1 MKDIS
6 LIGFMGCG
14 KSSVG
19 KCLAA
24 LLPECRLID
33 LDTYIEEKEGK
44 NIPEI
49 FNEYGEAA
57 FRRMER
63 EALEEIFSATDRPRT
78 ILSLGGG
85 TVTSEP
91 CRQLIRQHTDC
102 FYLRATTDTL
112 LAALKGHSEGRPML
126 SSAQPIRFDRLS
138 DRSENTSEKS
148 PKDSSDNHPIVTEP
162 CRTTVAEPCRT
173 TVSEPCRTTVTE
185 PCRTTV
191 GEPGRT
197 TVTEPCRTTV
207 TEPCRTTVAEPC
219 RTTVAEP
226 VEAPG
231 KRTSNKKEILRNR
244 IESLM
249 QTRSPQYLDTA
260 HHIIDID
267 GRTFAQIA
275 AQIKEAVER
284 NAMNIKQ

>member
-19 KCLAA
+19 KILAT

-33 LDTYIEEKEGK
+33 LDTYIEEKQGK

-63 EALEEIFSATDRPRT
+63 EALEEIFSDKSRPRA

-85 TVTSEP
+85 TVTSEQ

-112 LAALKGHSEGRPML
+112 LDNLEGHSEGRPML
-126 SSAQPIRFDRLS
+126 NPVQPARFDAWTSSATDEEYNVDNRHSNSLKM
-138 DRSENTSEKS
+138 SE
-148 PKDSSDNHPIVTEP
+148 P
-162 CRTTVAEPCRT
+162 VAERVVRLGSPT
-173 TVSEPCRTTVTE
+173 IEAQSTETSSER
-185 PCRTTV
+185 
-191 GEPGRT
+191 
-197 TVTEPCRTTV
+197 
-207 TEPCRTTVAEPC
+207 
-219 RTTVAEP
+219 
-226 VEAPG
+226 EA
-231 KRTSNKKEILRNR
+231 LRHR

-249 QTRSPQYLDTA
+249 QTRSPQYLATA
-260 HHIIDID
+260 NHIIDIN
-267 GRTFAQIA
+267 GLSFTQIA
-275 AQIKEAVER
+275 EIIKEAVET
-284 NAMNIKQ
+284 NTLNIKR

>member
-19 KCLAA
+19 KELAS

-33 LDTYIEEKEGK
+33 LDTYIEEKQGK

-63 EALEEIFSATDRPRT
+63 EALEEIFSDKSRPRA

-85 TVTSEP
+85 TVTSEE

-102 FYLRATTDTL
+102 FYLRATTDAL
-112 LAALKGHSEGRPML
+112 LDNLEGHSEGRPML
-126 SSAQPIRFDRLS
+126 NSVQPAEASPTETSSER
-138 DRSENTSEKS
+138 
-148 PKDSSDNHPIVTEP
+148 
-162 CRTTVAEPCRT
+162 
-173 TVSEPCRTTVTE
+173 
-185 PCRTTV
+185 
-191 GEPGRT
+191 
-197 TVTEPCRTTV
+197 
-207 TEPCRTTVAEPC
+207 
-219 RTTVAEP
+219 
-226 VEAPG
+226 EA
-231 KRTSNKKEILRNR
+231 LRRR

-249 QTRSPQYLDTA
+249 QTRSPQYLATA
-260 HHIIDID
+260 NHIIDID
-267 GRTFAQIA
+267 GLTFAQIA
-275 AQIKEAVER
+275 ALIKETVEV
-284 NAMNIKQ
+284 NTLNIKR

>member
-19 KCLAA
+19 KILAT

-33 LDTYIEEKEGK
+33 MDTYIEEKQGK

-63 EALEEIFSATDRPRT
+63 EALEEIFRDPDRPRA

-85 TVTSEP
+85 TVTSGQ
-91 CRQLIRQHTDC
+91 CRQLIRRHTDC

-112 LAALKGHSEGRPML
+112 LDNLEGHSDGRPML
-126 SSAQPIRFDRLS
+126 NPVQPARFDASTSSATDEEYNVDNRHSNSLKM
-138 DRSENTSEKS
+138 SE
-148 PKDSSDNHPIVTEP
+148 P
-162 CRTTVAEPCRT
+162 VAERVVRLGSPT
-173 TVSEPCRTTVTE
+173 IEAQSTETSSER
-185 PCRTTV
+185 
-191 GEPGRT
+191 
-197 TVTEPCRTTV
+197 
-207 TEPCRTTVAEPC
+207 
-219 RTTVAEP
+219 
-226 VEAPG
+226 EA
-231 KRTSNKKEILRNR
+231 LRHR

-249 QTRSPQYLDTA
+249 QTRSPQYIATA
-260 HHIIDID
+260 NHIIDID
-267 GRTFAQIA
+267 GLSFAQIA
-275 AQIKEAVER
+275 EAVED
-284 NAMNIKQ
+284 NILNIK

>member
-19 KCLAA
+19 KILAT

-33 LDTYIEEKEGK
+33 LDTYIEEKQGK

-63 EALEEIFSATDRPRT
+63 EALEEIFSDKSRPRA

-85 TVTSEP
+85 TVTSEQ

-112 LAALKGHSEGRPML
+112 LDNLEGHSEGRPML
-126 SSAQPIRFDRLS
+126 NPVQPARFDASTSSATDEEYNVDNRHSNSLKM
-138 DRSENTSEKS
+138 SE
-148 PKDSSDNHPIVTEP
+148 P
-162 CRTTVAEPCRT
+162 VAERVVRLGSPT
-173 TVSEPCRTTVTE
+173 IEAQSTETSSER
-185 PCRTTV
+185 
-191 GEPGRT
+191 
-197 TVTEPCRTTV
+197 
-207 TEPCRTTVAEPC
+207 
-219 RTTVAEP
+219 
-226 VEAPG
+226 EA
-231 KRTSNKKEILRNR
+231 LRHR

-249 QTRSPQYLDTA
+249 QTRSPQYLATA

-267 GRTFAQIA
+267 GLSFAQIA
-275 AQIKEAVER
+275 EAVEG
-284 NAMNIKQ
+284 NILNIK

>member
-19 KCLAA
+19 KILAT

-33 LDTYIEEKEGK
+33 LDTYIEEKQGK

-63 EALEEIFSATDRPRT
+63 EALEEIFSDKSRPRA

-85 TVTSEP
+85 TVTSEQ

-102 FYLRATTDTL
+102 FYLRATTGTL
-112 LAALKGHSEGRPML
+112 LANLEGHSEGRPML
-126 SSAQPIRFDRLS
+126 SSVQPAEAQS
-138 DRSENTSEKS
+138 TETSSE
-148 PKDSSDNHPIVTEP
+148 
-162 CRTTVAEPCRT
+162 R
-173 TVSEPCRTTVTE
+173 
-185 PCRTTV
+185 
-191 GEPGRT
+191 
-197 TVTEPCRTTV
+197 
-207 TEPCRTTVAEPC
+207 
-219 RTTVAEP
+219 
-226 VEAPG
+226 EA
-231 KRTSNKKEILRNR
+231 LRHR

-249 QTRSPQYLDTA
+249 QTRSPQYLATA
-260 HHIIDID
+260 NHIIDID
-267 GRTFAQIA
+267 GLTFAQIA
-275 AQIKEAVER
+275 ALIKETVEV
-284 NAMNIKQ
+284 NTLNIKR

>member
-19 KCLAA
+19 KILAT

-33 LDTYIEEKEGK
+33 LDTYIEEKQGK

-63 EALEEIFSATDRPRT
+63 EALEEIFSDKSRPRA

-85 TVTSEP
+85 TVTSEQ

-112 LAALKGHSEGRPML
+112 LDNLEGHSDGRPML
-126 SSAQPIRFDRLS
+126 NPVQPARFDASTSSATDEEYNVDNRHSNSLKM
-138 DRSENTSEKS
+138 SE
-148 PKDSSDNHPIVTEP
+148 P
-162 CRTTVAEPCRT
+162 VAERVVRLGSPT
-173 TVSEPCRTTVTE
+173 IEAQSTETSSER
-185 PCRTTV
+185 
-191 GEPGRT
+191 
-197 TVTEPCRTTV
+197 
-207 TEPCRTTVAEPC
+207 
-219 RTTVAEP
+219 
-226 VEAPG
+226 EA
-231 KRTSNKKEILRNR
+231 LRHR

-249 QTRSPQYLDTA
+249 QTRSPQYIATA

-267 GRTFAQIA
+267 GLSFAQIA
-275 AQIKEAVER
+275 EAVED
-284 NAMNIKQ
+284 NTLNIK

>member
-1 MKDIS
+1 MDPRDGRCKVNMKDIS

-19 KCLAA
+19 KILAT

-33 LDTYIEEKEGK
+33 LDTYIEEKQGK

-63 EALEEIFSATDRPRT
+63 EALEEIFSDKSRPRA

-85 TVTSEP
+85 TVTSEQ

-112 LAALKGHSEGRPML
+112 LDNLEGHSDGRPML
-126 SSAQPIRFDRLS
+126 NPVQPARFDASTSSATDEEYNVDNRHSNSLKM
-138 DRSENTSEKS
+138 SE
-148 PKDSSDNHPIVTEP
+148 P
-162 CRTTVAEPCRT
+162 VAERVVRLGSPT
-173 TVSEPCRTTVTE
+173 IEAQSTETSSER
-185 PCRTTV
+185 
-191 GEPGRT
+191 
-197 TVTEPCRTTV
+197 
-207 TEPCRTTVAEPC
+207 
-219 RTTVAEP
+219 
-226 VEAPG
+226 EA
-231 KRTSNKKEILRNR
+231 LRHR

-249 QTRSPQYLDTA
+249 QTRSPQYIATA
-260 HHIIDID
+260 NHIIDID
-267 GRTFAQIA
+267 GLSFAQIA
-275 AQIKEAVER
+275 EAVED
-284 NAMNIKQ
+284 NILNIK

>member
-19 KCLAA
+19 KILAT
-24 LLPECRLID
+24 LLPECRRID
-33 LDTYIEEKEGK
+33 LDTYIEEKQGK

-63 EALEEIFSATDRPRT
+63 EALEEIFRDPDRPRA

-85 TVTSEP
+85 TVTSEQ

-112 LAALKGHSEGRPML
+112 LDNLEGHSDGRPML
-126 SSAQPIRFDRLS
+126 NPVQPARFDASTSSATDEEYNVDNRHSNSLKM
-138 DRSENTSEKS
+138 SE
-148 PKDSSDNHPIVTEP
+148 P
-162 CRTTVAEPCRT
+162 VAERVVRLGSPT
-173 TVSEPCRTTVTE
+173 IEAQSTETSSER
-185 PCRTTV
+185 
-191 GEPGRT
+191 
-197 TVTEPCRTTV
+197 
-207 TEPCRTTVAEPC
+207 
-219 RTTVAEP
+219 
-226 VEAPG
+226 EA
-231 KRTSNKKEILRNR
+231 LRRR

-249 QTRSPQYLDTA
+249 QTRSPQYIATA
-260 HHIIDID
+260 NHIIDID
-267 GRTFAQIA
+267 GLSFAQIA
-275 AQIKEAVER
+275 ALIKEAVEA
-284 NAMNIKQ
+284 NTLNIK

>member
-1 MKDIS
+1 
-6 LIGFMGCG
+6 MGCG

-19 KCLAA
+19 KILAT

-33 LDTYIEEKEGK
+33 LDTYIEEKQGK

-63 EALEEIFSATDRPRT
+63 EALEEIFSDKSRPRA

-85 TVTSEP
+85 TVTSEQ

-112 LAALKGHSEGRPML
+112 LDNLEGHSDGRPML
-126 SSAQPIRFDRLS
+126 NPVQPARFDASTSSATDEEYNVDNRHSNSLKM
-138 DRSENTSEKS
+138 SE
-148 PKDSSDNHPIVTEP
+148 P
-162 CRTTVAEPCRT
+162 VAERVVRLGSPPIEAQST
-173 TVSEPCRTTVTE
+173 ETSSER
-185 PCRTTV
+185 
-191 GEPGRT
+191 
-197 TVTEPCRTTV
+197 
-207 TEPCRTTVAEPC
+207 
-219 RTTVAEP
+219 
-226 VEAPG
+226 EA
-231 KRTSNKKEILRNR
+231 LRHR

-249 QTRSPQYLDTA
+249 QTRSPQYLATA

-267 GRTFAQIA
+267 GLSFAQIA
-275 AQIKEAVER
+275 EAVED
-284 NAMNIKQ
+284 NILNIK

>member
-19 KCLAA
+19 KILAT

-33 LDTYIEEKEGK
+33 LDTYIEEKRGK

-63 EALEEIFSATDRPRT
+63 EALEEIFSDKSRPRA

-85 TVTSEP
+85 TVTSEQ

-112 LAALKGHSEGRPML
+112 LDNLEGHSDGRPML
-126 SSAQPIRFDRLS
+126 NPVQPARFDASTSSATDEEYNVDNRHSNSLKM
-138 DRSENTSEKS
+138 SE
-148 PKDSSDNHPIVTEP
+148 P
-162 CRTTVAEPCRT
+162 VAERVVRLGSPT
-173 TVSEPCRTTVTE
+173 IEAQSTETSSER
-185 PCRTTV
+185 
-191 GEPGRT
+191 
-197 TVTEPCRTTV
+197 
-207 TEPCRTTVAEPC
+207 
-219 RTTVAEP
+219 
-226 VEAPG
+226 EA
-231 KRTSNKKEILRNR
+231 LRSR

-249 QTRSPQYLDTA
+249 QTRSPQYIATA
-260 HHIIDID
+260 NHIIDIN
-267 GRTFAQIA
+267 GQTFAQIA
-275 AQIKEAVER
+275 EIIKEAVED
-284 NAMNIKQ
+284 NILNIK

>member
-1 MKDIS
+1 MAPRDESCKVNMKDIS

-19 KCLAA
+19 RILAT

-33 LDTYIEEKEGK
+33 LDTYIEEKQGM

-57 FRRMER
+57 FRLMER
-63 EALEEIFSATDRPRT
+63 EALEEIFSDPVRPRA

-85 TVTSEP
+85 TVTSES

-112 LAALKGHSEGRPML
+112 LSNLDGHSEGRPML
-126 SSAQPIRFDRLS
+126 SSAQPDRFDKLS
-138 DRSENTSEKS
+138 DLPENIQY
-148 PKDSSDNHPIVTEP
+148 NV
-162 CRTTVAEPCRT
+162 TTVAEP
-173 TVSEPCRTTVTE
+173 
-185 PCRTTV
+185 
-191 GEPGRT
+191 
-197 TVTEPCRTTV
+197 
-207 TEPCRTTVAEPC
+207 A
-219 RTTVAEP
+219 
-226 VEAPG
+226 EAPC
-231 KRTSNKKEILRNR
+231 TEILNEKDALRHR

-249 QTRSPQYLDTA
+249 QTRSPQYLATA

-267 GRTFAQIA
+267 GLTFDQIA
-275 AQIKEAVER
+275 TLIKETVKC
-284 NAMNIKQ
+284 NILDIKR

>member
-1 MKDIS
+1 
-6 LIGFMGCG
+6 MGCG

-19 KCLAA
+19 KELAS

-33 LDTYIEEKEGK
+33 LDTYIEEKQGK

-63 EALEEIFSATDRPRT
+63 EALEEIFSDKSRPRA

-85 TVTSEP
+85 TVTSEQ

-112 LAALKGHSEGRPML
+112 LDNLEGNSDGRPML
-126 SSAQPIRFDRLS
+126 NPTQ
-138 DRSENTSEKS
+138 
-148 PKDSSDNHPIVTEP
+148 
-162 CRTTVAEPCRT
+162 
-173 TVSEPCRTTVTE
+173 
-185 PCRTTV
+185 
-191 GEPGRT
+191 
-197 TVTEPCRTTV
+197 
-207 TEPCRTTVAEPC
+207 
-219 RTTVAEP
+219 P
-226 VEAPG
+226 VEAPSTEVSSE
-231 KRTSNKKEILRNR
+231 REALRHR

-249 QTRSPQYLDTA
+249 QTRSPQYIATA

-267 GRTFAQIA
+267 GLSFAQIA
-275 AQIKEAVER
+275 EAVED
-284 NAMNIKQ
+284 NILNIKQQSICL

>member
-19 KCLAA
+19 KILAT

-33 LDTYIEEKEGK
+33 LDTYIEEKQGK

-63 EALEEIFSATDRPRT
+63 EALEEIFSAPDRPRA

-85 TVTSEP
+85 TVTSEQ

-102 FYLRATTDTL
+102 FYLRASTDTL
-112 LAALKGHSEGRPML
+112 LDNLEGHSDGRPML
-126 SSAQPIRFDRLS
+126 NPVQPARFDASTSSSTDEEYNVDNRHSNSLKM
-138 DRSENTSEKS
+138 SE
-148 PKDSSDNHPIVTEP
+148 P
-162 CRTTVAEPCRT
+162 VAERVVRLGSPT
-173 TVSEPCRTTVTE
+173 IEAQSTETSSER
-185 PCRTTV
+185 
-191 GEPGRT
+191 
-197 TVTEPCRTTV
+197 
-207 TEPCRTTVAEPC
+207 
-219 RTTVAEP
+219 
-226 VEAPG
+226 EA
-231 KRTSNKKEILRNR
+231 LRSR

-249 QTRSPQYLDTA
+249 QTRSPQYIATA

-267 GRTFAQIA
+267 GQTFAQIA
-275 AQIKEAVER
+275 ALIKEAAED
-284 NAMNIKQ
+284 NILNIK

>member
-19 KCLAA
+19 KILAT

-33 LDTYIEEKEGK
+33 LDTYIEEKQGK

-63 EALEEIFSATDRPRT
+63 EALEEIFSDKSRPRA

-85 TVTSEP
+85 TVTSEQ

-112 LAALKGHSEGRPML
+112 LSNLEGHSEGRPML
-126 SSAQPIRFDRLS
+126 NPVQPARFDASTSSATDEEYNVDNRHSNSLKM
-138 DRSENTSEKS
+138 SE
-148 PKDSSDNHPIVTEP
+148 P
-162 CRTTVAEPCRT
+162 VAERVVRLGSPT
-173 TVSEPCRTTVTE
+173 IEAQSTETSSER
-185 PCRTTV
+185 
-191 GEPGRT
+191 
-197 TVTEPCRTTV
+197 
-207 TEPCRTTVAEPC
+207 
-219 RTTVAEP
+219 
-226 VEAPG
+226 EA
-231 KRTSNKKEILRNR
+231 LRHR

-249 QTRSPQYLDTA
+249 QTRSPQYIATA
-260 HHIIDID
+260 NHIIDID
-267 GRTFAQIA
+267 GQTFAQIA
-275 AQIKEAVER
+275 EAVEA
-284 NAMNIKQ
+284 NSLNIK

>member
-1 MKDIS
+1 
-6 LIGFMGCG
+6 MGCG

-19 KCLAA
+19 KILAT

-33 LDTYIEEKEGK
+33 LDTYIEEKQGK

-63 EALEEIFSATDRPRT
+63 EALEEIFSDKSRPRA

-85 TVTSEP
+85 TVTSEQ

-112 LAALKGHSEGRPML
+112 LDNLEGHSDGRPML
-126 SSAQPIRFDRLS
+126 NPVQPARFDASTSSATDEEYNVDNRHS
-138 DRSENTSEKS
+138 NS
-148 PKDSSDNHPIVTEP
+148 PKMSEP
-162 CRTTVAEPCRT
+162 VAERVVRLGSPT
-173 TVSEPCRTTVTE
+173 IEAQSTETSSER
-185 PCRTTV
+185 
-191 GEPGRT
+191 
-197 TVTEPCRTTV
+197 
-207 TEPCRTTVAEPC
+207 
-219 RTTVAEP
+219 
-226 VEAPG
+226 EA
-231 KRTSNKKEILRNR
+231 LRHR

-249 QTRSPQYLDTA
+249 QTRSPQYIATA

-267 GRTFAQIA
+267 GLSFAQIA
-275 AQIKEAVER
+275 EAVED
-284 NAMNIKQ
+284 NILNIK

>member
-1 MKDIS
+1 MAPRDGRCKVNMKDIS

-19 KCLAA
+19 KILAT

-33 LDTYIEEKEGK
+33 LDTYIEEKQGK

-63 EALEEIFSATDRPRT
+63 EALEEIFSDKSRPRA

-85 TVTSEP
+85 TVTSEQ

-112 LAALKGHSEGRPML
+112 LDNLEGNSDGRPML
-126 SSAQPIRFDRLS
+126 NPTQ
-138 DRSENTSEKS
+138 
-148 PKDSSDNHPIVTEP
+148 
-162 CRTTVAEPCRT
+162 
-173 TVSEPCRTTVTE
+173 
-185 PCRTTV
+185 
-191 GEPGRT
+191 
-197 TVTEPCRTTV
+197 
-207 TEPCRTTVAEPC
+207 
-219 RTTVAEP
+219 P
-226 VEAPG
+226 VEAPSTEVSSE
-231 KRTSNKKEILRNR
+231 REALRHR

-249 QTRSPQYLDTA
+249 QTRSPQYIATA

-267 GRTFAQIA
+267 GLSFAQIA
-275 AQIKEAVER
+275 EAVED
-284 NAMNIKQ
+284 NILNIK

>member
-19 KCLAA
+19 KELAS
-24 LLPECRLID
+24 LLPDCHLID
-33 LDTYIEEKEGK
+33 LDTYIEEKQGN

-63 EALEEIFSATDRPRT
+63 EALEEIFSDKSRPRA

-85 TVTSEP
+85 TVTSEQ

-112 LAALKGHSEGRPML
+112 LGNLKGHSEGRPML
-126 SSAQPIRFDRLS
+126 SFVQPVRFDKLS
-138 DRSENTSEKS
+138 DRMGNYT
-148 PKDSSDNHPIVTEP
+148 NNQ
-162 CRTTVAEPCRT
+162 
-173 TVSEPCRTTVTE
+173 
-185 PCRTTV
+185 
-191 GEPGRT
+191 
-197 TVTEPCRTTV
+197 
-207 TEPCRTTVAEPC
+207 
-219 RTTVAEP
+219 TTVAEP
-226 VEAPG
+226 VEAPS
-231 KRTSNKKEILRNR
+231 TEASKEREALRHR

-249 QTRSPQYLDTA
+249 QTRSPQYLATA
-260 HHIIDID
+260 HNIIDID
-267 GRTFAQIA
+267 NQTFAQIA
-275 AQIKEAVER
+275 AKIKDAV
-284 NAMNIKQ
+284 NGNFQLFNQ

>member
-19 KCLAA
+19 KILAT

-33 LDTYIEEKEGK
+33 LDTYIEEKRGK

-63 EALEEIFSATDRPRT
+63 EALEEIFSDKSRPRA

-85 TVTSEP
+85 TVTSEQ

-112 LAALKGHSEGRPML
+112 LDNLEGHSDGRPML
-126 SSAQPIRFDRLS
+126 NPVQPARFDASTSSATEGS
-138 DRSENTSEKS
+138 VTT
-148 PKDSSDNHPIVTEP
+148 DSVT
-162 CRTTVAEPCRT
+162 TGL
-173 TVSEPCRTTVTE
+173 VT
-185 PCRTTV
+185 RM
-191 GEPGRT
+191 
-197 TVTEPCRTTV
+197 
-207 TEPCRTTVAEPC
+207 
-219 RTTVAEP
+219 
-226 VEAPG
+226 
-231 KRTSNKKEILRNR
+231 ILR
-244 IESLM
+244 
-249 QTRSPQYLDTA
+249 
-260 HHIIDID
+260 H
-267 GRTFAQIA
+267 
-275 AQIKEAVER
+275 
-284 NAMNIKQ
+284 

>member
-1 MKDIS
+1 MAPRDGRCKVNMKDIS

-19 KCLAA
+19 KILAT

-33 LDTYIEEKEGK
+33 LDTYIEEKQGK

-63 EALEEIFSATDRPRT
+63 EALEEIFSDKSRPRA

-85 TVTSEP
+85 TVTSEQ

-112 LAALKGHSEGRPML
+112 LDNLEGNSDGRPML
-126 SSAQPIRFDRLS
+126 NPTQ
-138 DRSENTSEKS
+138 
-148 PKDSSDNHPIVTEP
+148 
-162 CRTTVAEPCRT
+162 
-173 TVSEPCRTTVTE
+173 
-185 PCRTTV
+185 
-191 GEPGRT
+191 
-197 TVTEPCRTTV
+197 
-207 TEPCRTTVAEPC
+207 
-219 RTTVAEP
+219 P
-226 VEAPG
+226 VEAQSTEVSSE
-231 KRTSNKKEILRNR
+231 REALRHR

-249 QTRSPQYLDTA
+249 QTRSPQYLATA

-267 GRTFAQIA
+267 GLSFTQIA
-275 AQIKEAVER
+275 EAVED
-284 NAMNIKQ
+284 NTLNIK

>member
-1 MKDIS
+1 MAPRDGRCKVNMKDIS

-19 KCLAA
+19 KILAT

-33 LDTYIEEKEGK
+33 LDTYIEEKQGK

-63 EALEEIFSATDRPRT
+63 EALEEIFSDKSRPRA

-85 TVTSEP
+85 TVTSEQ

-112 LAALKGHSEGRPML
+112 LDNLEGNSDGRPML
-126 SSAQPIRFDRLS
+126 NPTQ
-138 DRSENTSEKS
+138 
-148 PKDSSDNHPIVTEP
+148 
-162 CRTTVAEPCRT
+162 
-173 TVSEPCRTTVTE
+173 
-185 PCRTTV
+185 
-191 GEPGRT
+191 
-197 TVTEPCRTTV
+197 
-207 TEPCRTTVAEPC
+207 
-219 RTTVAEP
+219 P
-226 VEAPG
+226 VEAPSTEVSSE
-231 KRTSNKKEILRNR
+231 REALRRR

-249 QTRSPQYLDTA
+249 QTRSPQYLATA
-260 HHIIDID
+260 NHIIDID
-267 GRTFAQIA
+267 GLSFAQIA
-275 AQIKEAVER
+275 EIIKEAVET
-284 NAMNIKQ
+284 NTLNIKR

>member
-19 KCLAA
+19 KILAT

-33 LDTYIEEKEGK
+33 LDTYIEEKQGK

-63 EALEEIFSATDRPRT
+63 EALEEIFSDKSRPRA

-85 TVTSEP
+85 TVTSEQ

-112 LAALKGHSEGRPML
+112 LDNLEGHSDGRPML
-126 SSAQPIRFDRLS
+126 NPVQPARFDASTSSATDEEYNVDNRHSNSLKM
-138 DRSENTSEKS
+138 SE
-148 PKDSSDNHPIVTEP
+148 P
-162 CRTTVAEPCRT
+162 VAERVVRLGSPT
-173 TVSEPCRTTVTE
+173 IEAQSTETSSER
-185 PCRTTV
+185 
-191 GEPGRT
+191 
-197 TVTEPCRTTV
+197 
-207 TEPCRTTVAEPC
+207 
-219 RTTVAEP
+219 
-226 VEAPG
+226 EA
-231 KRTSNKKEILRNR
+231 LRRR

-249 QTRSPQYLDTA
+249 QTRSPQYLATA
-260 HHIIDID
+260 NHIIDIN
-267 GRTFAQIA
+267 GLSFAQIA
-275 AQIKEAVER
+275 ALIKEAVED
-284 NAMNIKQ
+284 NILNIK

>member
-19 KCLAA
+19 KILAT

-33 LDTYIEEKEGK
+33 LDTYIEEKQGK

-63 EALEEIFSATDRPRT
+63 EALEEIFSDKSRPRA

-85 TVTSEP
+85 TVTSEQ

-112 LAALKGHSEGRPML
+112 LDNLEGHSDGRPML
-126 SSAQPIRFDRLS
+126 NPVQPARFDASTSSATDEEYNVDNRHSNSLKM
-138 DRSENTSEKS
+138 SE
-148 PKDSSDNHPIVTEP
+148 P
-162 CRTTVAEPCRT
+162 VAERVVRLGSPT
-173 TVSEPCRTTVTE
+173 IEAQSTETSSER
-185 PCRTTV
+185 
-191 GEPGRT
+191 
-197 TVTEPCRTTV
+197 
-207 TEPCRTTVAEPC
+207 
-219 RTTVAEP
+219 
-226 VEAPG
+226 EA
-231 KRTSNKKEILRNR
+231 LRSR

-249 QTRSPQYLDTA
+249 QTRSPQYIATA

-267 GRTFAQIA
+267 GQTFAQIA
-275 AQIKEAVER
+275 ALIKEAAED
-284 NAMNIKQ
+284 NILNIK